1 MKNTILA
8 LLVVTALVAATAFG
22 VARWLRARPLELHD
36 TVWLQHELNL
46 TDAQAAEVA
55 KLEVDFQKK
64 LADCCTA
71 HCAVRADLGE
81 SLADP
86 TKAADCSRR
95 MCAAQADSEKA
106 ALDHILRV
114 RALLTPEQ
122 QQRYTAL
129 VQKQLN
135 GPCTMRLRQP

>member
-1 MKNTILA
+1 MKRTILA
-8 LLVVTALVAATAFG
+8 LLVVTALVAMLAFG

-46 TDAQAAEVA
+46 TDAQGAEVA
-55 KLEVDFQKK
+55 KLEADFQKK

-71 HCAVRADLGE
+71 HCTARTDLGE
-81 SLADP
+81 SLSDP
-86 TKAADCSRR
+86 TKAADCCQR

-114 RALLTPEQ
+114 RTLLTLPQ
-122 QQRYTAL
+122 QQRYTTL
-129 VQKQLN
+129 VQKQLS
-135 GPCTMRLRQP
+135 GPCVIRLHQP